1 MMCYLHFIN
10 KMTFISV
17 KYREH
22 MRKKPVSLTKL
33 IFWKIYPMGLIFLI
47 FHWTGKKGSR
57 VLGVAF
63 RNQ

>member
-1 MMCYLHFIN
+1 
-10 KMTFISV
+10 MTFISV